1 MTRLCL
7 TDSSKG
13 NRIVVMEAITEEQE
27 ARIDKSKQYFGS
39 IRHTKEDGQI
49 IDGKDIYVYGEINF
63 NSEEDCNILNRFHL
77 LDNDNS
83 FVYYGFNYDKGTI
96 VLKENKVKWY
106 QTTNN
111 IKWLQFNHCLI
122 GKPERIIIYKI
133 DKIILFNYSFSNLL
147 TFIIVANFNFYQG
160 YFYEPILML
169 STMFHLRVAV
179 KNQASLITNS
189 L

>member
-1 MTRLCL
+1 MGIFNMTRLCL

-49 IDGKDIYVYGEINF
+49 IDRKDIYVYGEINF
-63 NSEEDCNILNRFHL
+63 NSEEDCNILNHFHL

-83 FVYYGFNYDKGTI
+83 FVYSGFNYDKGTI

-133 DKIILFNYSFSNLL
+133 DKKKL
-147 TFIIVANFNFYQG
+147 ANVRRSV
-160 YFYEPILML
+160 I
-169 STMFHLRVAV
+169 
-179 KNQASLITNS
+179 
-189 L
+189 

>member
-1 MTRLCL
+1 MPTPHHL
-7 TDSSKG
+7 K
-13 NRIVVMEAITEEQE
+13 VVNFYTWLV
-27 ARIDKSKQYFGS
+27 
-39 IRHTKEDGQI
+39 
-49 IDGKDIYVYGEINF
+49 KD
-63 NSEEDCNILNRFHL
+63 
-77 LDNDNS
+77 
-83 FVYYGFNYDKGTI
+83 
-96 VLKENKVKWY
+96 
-106 QTTNN
+106 
-111 IKWLQFNHCLI
+111 
-122 GKPERIIIYKI
+122 IIYKI

>member
-83 FVYYGFNYDKGTI
+83 FVYSGFNYDKGTI
-96 VLKENKVKWY
+96 VLKENNVKWY

-111 IKWLQFNHCLI
+111 IKWLQFNYCLI

-133 DKIILFNYSFSNLL
+133 DKKKLANVRRSII
-147 TFIIVANFNFYQG
+147 
-160 YFYEPILML
+160 
-169 STMFHLRVAV
+169 
-179 KNQASLITNS
+179 
-189 L
+189 